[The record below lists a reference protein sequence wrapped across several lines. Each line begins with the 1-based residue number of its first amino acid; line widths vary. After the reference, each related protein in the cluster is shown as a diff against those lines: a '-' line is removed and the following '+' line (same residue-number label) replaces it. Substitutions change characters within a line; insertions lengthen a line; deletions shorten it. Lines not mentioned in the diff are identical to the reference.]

1 MLLEVQSNTAE
12 LLHWYKLRMKSAE
25 KPEQSESS
33 LFFGPIVLNPQLLT
47 QYFKLN
53 AFFYLSYTSIHP
65 SISFTQESGC
75 VFTKLLKSNKLV

>member
-53 AFFYLSYTSIHP
+53 AFFLFIIYIHP
-65 SISFTQESGC
+65 SISFTQEGRC
-75 VFTKLLKSNKLV
+75 IFTELLKSNKLV